1 MKIKVID
8 VTGYVGFENVQL
20 PFIVEAHLFSDDLQT
35 FFVSQEEMA
44 KVEGCEILEDDVWE
58 GCDYVF
64 FSWDVEVIEE

>member
-8 VTGYVGFENVQL
+8 VTGYVGFENVRL